1 MKVTKTITMTDN
13 KKIVIPDGRY
23 AVIFDTPYLYHA
35 TKKQSP
41 DLRIDYTKIMVN
53 LDEEWGIRPIK
64 AIAVVSDTRN
74 GDEENPGFD
83 GFLGVLRWAG
93 IEPCV
98 SKARQSYR
106 TDDGGGRYDAPKN
119 DCNMSLAIEAMAI
132 AERVDN
138 IVLGT
143 GNGDFIPL
151 VKKLSQLGRN
161 IIVLSYLDTTSKDML
176 KLSTAHIEIDDYAMA
191 SKKEAFER

>member
-1 MKVTKTITMTDN
+1 MTDN

-41 DLRIDYTKIMVN
+41 DLRIDYAKIMVN

-64 AIAVVSDTRN
+64 ALAVVADTRN

-83 GFLGVLRWAG
+83 GFLGVLKWAG

-98 SKARQSYR
+98 SKPRQAFR
-106 TDDGGGRYDAPKN
+106 VIDGRSQEFEPPKN
-119 DCNMSLAIEAMAI
+119 DCNMTLAIEAMAI

-151 VKKLSQLGRN
+151 VRKLSTLGRN
-161 IIVLSYLDTTSKDML
+161 IILLSYLDTTSKDML
-176 KLSTAHIEIDDYAMA
+176 KLATAHIEIDDYSMA
-191 SKKEAFER
+191 SRKEAFER